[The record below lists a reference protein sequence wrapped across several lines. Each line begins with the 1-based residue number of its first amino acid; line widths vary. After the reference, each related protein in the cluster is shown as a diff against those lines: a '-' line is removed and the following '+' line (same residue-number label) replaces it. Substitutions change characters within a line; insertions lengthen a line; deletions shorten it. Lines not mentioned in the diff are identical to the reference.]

1 MLDDDSVLPA
11 IRGGIRGYLL
21 KDAGVDDLVR
31 AITAVQ
37 RGETILSK
45 EAASHVQ
52 RRLAQPAVV
61 PQLLFPELSDR
72 EHDMLREILR
82 GSNCQEI
89 AATLGLSAK
98 TVRNFSN
105 ILAKLHARDRA
116 DLVVRAREAGYPD
129 P

>member
-1 MLDDDSVLPA
+1 
-11 IRGGIRGYLL
+11 
-21 KDAGVDDLVR
+21 
-31 AITAVQ
+31 
-37 RGETILSK
+37 
-45 EAASHVQ
+45 
-52 RRLAQPAVV
+52 VV